1 MSGIGAIGLI
11 AIGMIVGIVG
21 ADVPRAPKATDMV
34 AQCRIDHDDPVS
46 MTDAIP
52 PDARGAI
59 ARYVCRDTGGVLMLA
74 QVTCDVDG
82 RRVTGRS
89 IYCRDAAATT
99 SIVGTG
105 DVVIRRD

>member
-11 AIGMIVGIVG
+11 AIGMIVGVVG
-21 ADVPRAPKATDMV
+21 ADVPRAPKAADMV
-34 AQCRIDHDDPVS
+34 AQCRIDREDPVS

-59 ARYVCRDTGGVLMLA
+59 TRYVCRDAGGVLMLA
-74 QVTCDVDG
+74 QVSCDVDG
-82 RRVTGRS
+82 RQVTGRS
-89 IYCRDAAATT
+89 IYCRDTAAA

-105 DVVIRRD
+105 DVVIRRH